1 MMDRQWTLKVECK
14 SIYVVK
20 IEIVN
25 IDHSKEILK
34 ELDSGLI
41 RLLDGFE
48 IDDLIPEK
56 NYFKSLVRSIIYQQ
70 LSGASAKA
78 IHDRFISIYDN
89 DAYPTPQQVL
99 RTQLETL
106 HSIGLS
112 KFKAKYV
119 HNIAEAFINDPIKY
133 ETLDQQKDE
142 DIIDILIEVKGVG
155 LWTAQMFLMFTLN
168 RPDVFPATDLALQK
182 GFKFYFGLGQ
192 LPKVNEMIEMSQKWR
207 PHRTTVSLFLW
218 RTLEWPF
225 EW

>member
-1 MMDRQWTLKVECK
+1 MGHRWMLKVECRF
-14 SIYVVK
+14 IYVEKV
-20 IEIVN
+20 ELVN
-25 IDHSKEILK
+25 IDHSIKQLK
-34 ELDSGLI
+34 KIDPDLK
-41 RLLDGFE
+41 RLLNAFK
-48 IDDLIPEK
+48 IDNLLPEQ
-56 NYFKSLVRSIIYQQ
+56 NYFKSLTRSIIYQQ
-70 LSGASAKA
+70 LTGTSAKA

-89 DAYPTPQQVL
+89 DAYPTPKQVL

-133 ETLDQQKDE
+133 ETLDQKKDE

-192 LPKVNEMIEMSQKWR
+192 FPKVNEMIEMSQKWR
-207 PHRTTVSLFLW
+207 PHRTTVSLFFW
-218 RTLEWPF
+218 RILEGPF